1 MRRLI
6 VAAAAVAAIVLGVP
20 VGPASAHAGLDES
33 TPASGAVL
41 NDSPTELVLDFDEPV
56 EASLGGVD
64 LTTSDGTPIRIG
76 SGDPTPGDASRLVV
90 TDVPPLADGVYV
102 VVWQVTSADGHP
114 ARGAFTFQVGTASG
128 GVDTDALIDEALA
141 GGGASSAVT
150 WSFGVARAL
159 AFAGVTVL
167 IGSVLMQAW
176 AGGAPGRRLRRT
188 WAFSLAMLAIGSL
201 GVFLLQGA
209 YVTGGGLAE
218 AFDPGLWADV
228 AGTRLGTAVL
238 VRLALVVAVAVLLR
252 RSAPSVPFWSLA
264 SLALVATFSMTG
276 HPSATSP
283 AALAVA
289 VDMAHL
295 ASVSVWLGGLV
306 WLLVRD
312 RTSPDLLPDPD
323 VAVEPDLVSDAHPD
337 ADQVA
342 ALRFSRLATVAMPV
356 IVVSG
361 GWQTWLL
368 LDSLSDLTET
378 DWGRALLVKVAIV
391 VVLVTLGGV
400 SRWLL
405 RHDGATEIRRLVISE
420 VVIGAIVLG
429 VTAGLVATPPVPPVP
444 ASAFTVSM
452 AQGSLIADVSV
463 GPGRVGS
470 NEIHIVLSPP
480 GGTLQAVVSAQARI
494 SLPAENLPAV
504 PVVLTSDGPN
514 HYIGTVQIPQ
524 AGDWTLDLIVEPQEN
539 STVLLS
545 TTLPIPG

>member
-6 VAAAAVAAIVLGVP
+6 VAAAAVAAVVLGVP
-20 VGPASAHAGLDES
+20 VGSASAHAGLDES
-33 TPASGAVL
+33 IPASGAVL
-41 NDSPTELVLDFDEPV
+41 TTSPTELVLDFDEPV

-64 LTTSDGTPIRIG
+64 LTTSDGAPIGIG
-76 SGDPTPGDASRLVV
+76 PAEPTPGDASRLVV
-90 TDVPPLADGVYV
+90 ADVPALTDGVYV

-114 ARGAFTFQVGTASG
+114 ARGAFTFQVGTASS

-141 GGGASSAVT
+141 GGGASAAVT
-150 WSFGVARAL
+150 WIFGAARAL

-167 IGSVLMQAW
+167 IGSVLLQSLV
-176 AGGAPGRRLRRT
+176 GGAPGRRLRRT
-188 WAFSLAMLAIGSL
+188 WTIALAMLGVGSV
-201 GVFLLQGA
+201 GVFTLQGA
-209 YVTGGGLAE
+209 YVTGGGLSDVV
-218 AFDPGLWADV
+218 DPGLWADV

-238 VRLALVVAVAVLLR
+238 VRLALVVGVAVLLR
-252 RSAPSVPFWSLA
+252 RSTPAVPVWSLV
-264 SLALVATFSMTG
+264 SLALVATFSTTG

-289 VDMAHL
+289 VDMVHL

-312 RTSPDLLPDPD
+312 R
-323 VAVEPDLVSDAHPD
+323 AEPDG
-337 ADQVA
+337 DQVA

-420 VVIGAIVLG
+420 VAIGAIVLG

-444 ASAFTVSM
+444 ASAFTVTM

-480 GGTLQAVVSAQARI
+480 GGTLQAVVSAEARI

-504 PVVLTSDGPN
+504 PVALTPDGPN
-514 HYIGTVQIPQ
+514 HYIGTMQIPQ
-524 AGDWTLDLIVEPQEN
+524 AGDWKLDLIVEPQEN
-539 STVLLS
+539 ASVLLS

>member
-6 VAAAAVAAIVLGVP
+6 IAAAAVAAVVLGVP
-20 VGPASAHAGLDES
+20 VGSASAHAGLDES

-41 NDSPTELVLDFDEPV
+41 TTSPTELVLDFDEPV

-64 LTTSDGTPIRIG
+64 LTTSDGAPIGIG
-76 SGDPTPGDASRLVV
+76 PAEPTPGDASRLVV
-90 TDVPPLADGVYV
+90 ADVPALADGVYV

-114 ARGAFTFQVGTASG
+114 ARGAFTFQVGTASSA
-128 GVDTDALIDEALA
+128 VDTDALIDEALA
-141 GGGASSAVT
+141 GGGASDAVT

-167 IGSVLMQAW
+167 IGSVLLQSL

-188 WAFSLAMLAIGSL
+188 WTISLALLGIGSV
-201 GVFLLQGA
+201 GVFTLQGA

-218 AFDPGLWADV
+218 VFDPGLWADV

-238 VRLALVVAVAVLLR
+238 VRLALVVGVAVLLR
-252 RSAPSVPFWSLA
+252 RSTPAVTVWSLV
-264 SLALVATFSMTG
+264 SLALVATFSTTG

-289 VDMAHL
+289 VDMVHL

-312 RTSPDLLPDPD
+312 R
-323 VAVEPDLVSDAHPD
+323 AQPD
-337 ADQVA
+337 ADPDADADPSTDPQPDADHVA

-420 VVIGAIVLG
+420 VAIGAIVLG

-444 ASAFTVSM
+444 ASAFTVTI

-480 GGTLQAVVSAQARI
+480 GGTLQAVVSAEARI

-504 PVVLTSDGPN
+504 PVVLTPDGPN
-514 HYIGTVQIPQ
+514 HYIGTMQIPQ
-524 AGDWTLDLIVEPQEN
+524 AGDWKLDLIVEPQEN
-539 STVLLS
+539 ASVLLS